1 MPTNT
6 ETLLHR
12 SGRTGRAGRKGI
24 SALIVPPKAKARAER
39 LLKWAKI
46 SAEWVE
52 APSVE
57 DILARD
63 EDRLLSDPVWSE
75 AASDTEAAFAEKL
88 LARYTPEQIAAAYLR
103 LYQSR
108 HAAPEDLLPADTKPT
123 RREKAPFG
131 PSRWVALSVGRAES
145 AEARWLLPLL
155 CRTGGLEKDAI
166 GAIRVQ
172 DSETYVEIA
181 AASVDNFIAGLG
193 EGGTLE
199 DGVTARVM
207 DSAPDLQSTPRSPRP
222 ERGDRLERPA
232 RQGPRRAPGTT
243 SARGPCRA
251 PDRPKAEMG
260 QTEGRA
266 RCQRQAQAARRRGRQ
281 TL

>member
-1 MPTNT
+1 MPN
-6 ETLLHR
+6 
-12 SGRTGRAGRKGI
+12 G
-24 SALIVPPKAKARAER
+24 

-145 AEARWLLPLL
+145 AEARWLLPLFVPHRRAGERRYRRDSRAGFGNL
-155 CRTGGLEKDAI
+155 CRDC
-166 GAIRVQ
+166 
-172 DSETYVEIA
+172 
-181 AASVDNFIAGLG
+181 
-193 EGGTLE
+193 
-199 DGVTARVM
+199 
-207 DSAPDLQSTPRSPRP
+207 RSKR
-222 ERGDRLERPA
+222 
-232 RQGPRRAPGTT
+232 
-243 SARGPCRA
+243 
-251 PDRPKAEMG
+251 
-260 QTEGRA
+260 
-266 RCQRQAQAARRRGRQ
+266 
-281 TL
+281 